1 MLYSPDEND
10 DEGLRQTDGQA
21 LLPEPSFPPS
31 EDLVQHC
38 VRGPGSR
45 GDADL

>member
-10 DEGLRQTDGQA
+10 DEGLRQMDGQA

-31 EDLVQHC
+31 EGLVQHC
-38 VRGPGSR
+38 LREPREQGG
-45 GDADL
+45 